1 MFIVHAY
8 LFSFNYFKYLFHLG
22 SFYLKNFP
30 RIILIFWNFETKR
43 KFNINCLWYL
53 FCSRSRRPL
62 NIDRIKKKI
71 LFTIVNRTKTITM
84 YEIAKWILHG
94 NYTKKFRII
103 NNVVNQTMI
112 IEHVIT
118 VRSSDN
124 TIFVNT

>member
-1 MFIVHAY
+1 
-8 LFSFNYFKYLFHLG
+8 
-22 SFYLKNFP
+22 
-30 RIILIFWNFETKR
+30 
-43 KFNINCLWYL
+43 
-53 FCSRSRRPL
+53 
-62 NIDRIKKKI
+62 
-71 LFTIVNRTKTITM
+71 M

-118 VRSSDN
+118 VRSFDN